1 MSLYEGS
8 VKKPIMTSLCF
19 VAVAILGI
27 FSLTKL
33 PIDLYPDIETNTIM
47 VMTAYPGASAADIE
61 NNLTRPLEN
70 ALNAVSDLKHITS
83 ESKENISLITLEFE
97 FGEDID
103 VLTNDVRD
111 KLDMVKSELPDEA
124 ENPIIFK
131 FSSDMI
137 PIVLLSVQAN
147 ESMPALYK
155 ILDDNV
161 ASPLARISGVG
172 SVSISGAPERE
183 IQVYVDPV
191 KLEAYNL
198 SIEAI
203 SSVIGAENRNIPGGT
218 FDVGSETYSL
228 RVQGEFSDAMQM
240 NDIVVGNFG
249 GKTIYLRDVAVVH
262 DSVEERAQ
270 ETYNNG
276 VQGAMIIVQKQ
287 SGANSVEISNA
298 VMEALPRL
306 QKNLPSDV
314 KLGVIVDTSDN
325 IRNTIDT
332 LFETVILALLFVS
345 IVVFLFLGR
354 WRATVI
360 IVITIPISLVASFI
374 YLAATG
380 NSLNII
386 SLSSLSIAIGMVVDD
401 AIVVLENVTNHIE
414 RGSEPMQAAVH
425 GTNEVGLSVVA
436 STLTLI
442 AVFFPLTLVTGM
454 TGVLFQQLGWMVT
467 IIMVISIVCALA
479 LTPMLCSRMLKLQPK
494 QSKAFKILYGPIEKG
509 LDSFDNAYARLLHW
523 AVGHRTIV
531 IVSCMS
537 FFVLSLFLV
546 RFVGTE
552 FMPTQDNGRI
562 GVIVELPIGTRT
574 EISKEIGMRLYNQWM
589 EQYPEIEVCNFT
601 AGQASTDNTYASMTD
616 NGSHILT
623 FNISLSDPGERKRTL
638 SEICD
643 LMRKDLA
650 GYPEIK
656 KSQVNLGGGMSAM
669 GGETMLDYEIYGYSF
684 EETDSVAAQ
693 LSALLRDIKGV
704 SEVRISRADYQPEYQ
719 VDFDREKLA
728 LNGLNLATAA
738 TYLRNRINGATASQ
752 FREEGEEYDIKV
764 MYAPEYRTSIEDIEN
779 IVVYNAQGKGVRVKE
794 LGTVVE
800 RFAPPTIDRKDRE
813 RINTVSAILSGAAMS
828 EVVAAAQE
836 KIDQMSLPSGISIQ
850 LSGTYEDQQDSFGD
864 LFTLMYLIVILVF
877 IVMAAQFES
886 LTYPFIIMFSLPFA
900 FSGVFLALWLS
911 GNTLNVMSLIG
922 AIMLIGIVVKNGIVL
937 IDYISL
943 NRERGMGIREAVVT
957 GGHSRLRPVIMTTLT
972 TILGMV
978 PMAIG
983 TGQGSEM
990 WRPMGTAV
998 IGGLTVSTILTLI
1011 LIPVLYCVFEELTVE
1026 EAEDLVENS
1035 DDYIKKMTG
1044 MNFTETWSEERED
1057 TTYYF
1062 GEYCTEDGQSMYRV
1076 AIAENGTHWHSP
1088 SYPELIWD
1096 YVSQFSRNTETG
1108 ELVIAQ

>member
-601 AGQASTDNTYASMTD
+601 AGAKASTDNTYASMTD

-1011 LIPVLYCVFEELTVE
+1011 LIPVLYCVFASVGVKRKRKKHHERLLQDVKI
-1026 EAEDLVENS
+1026 NS
-1035 DDYIKKMTG
+1035 
-1044 MNFTETWSEERED
+1044 N
-1057 TTYYF
+1057 
-1062 GEYCTEDGQSMYRV
+1062 
-1076 AIAENGTHWHSP
+1076 N
-1088 SYPELIWD
+1088 
-1096 YVSQFSRNTETG
+1096 
-1108 ELVIAQ
+1108 